1 MNSKELLLQAFLR
14 QHGLD
19 TLCQRYQIKTNRH
32 SKFPN
37 LVCFKYSQRESP
49 LAEPLVQQC
58 RGIILDEAQDWA
70 IASYPY
76 DKFFNYGEPN
86 AATIDWSSAR
96 VYDKLDGSLMTL
108 YFHAGQWRVQSSGT
122 PDASGDVG
130 GFGFSFQTL
139 FWQVWNE
146 LGYCLPNAA
155 LPEVAAQDYCFCF
168 ELMTPYNRVVVRHQE
183 NQLVLHGVR
192 NRITHQEADPNL
204 WADRY
209 GWSGVNTVKLNNWND
224 ILATAQTLDPQAAE
238 GYIVCDAAFR
248 RVKVKSPQYVAL
260 SHLRDSFTPRRLM
273 EVVVQNEGDEFLTYF
288 PEWREQYERIQATY
302 RELIQ
307 AIEADFQS
315 HRDIPSQKDFAGM
328 VRSLPYSGILFALR
342 SGKVPSATA
351 ALQALNPKKLEQLLL
366 TA

>member
-1 MNSKELLLQAFLR
+1 MNSKELLLQTFLR

-19 TLCQRYQIKTNRH
+19 ALCQRYQIKTNRH
-32 SKFPN
+32 SEFPN

-49 LAEPLVQQC
+49 MAEPLVQQC

-108 YFHAGQWRVQSSGT
+108 YFYTGQWRLQSSGT
-122 PDASGDVG
+122 ADASGDVG
-130 GFGFSFQTL
+130 GFGFSFQQL
-139 FWQVWNE
+139 FWQVWQE
-146 LGYCLPNAA
+146 LGYQLPDEAD
-155 LPEVAAQDYCFCF
+155 QDYCFCF
-168 ELMTPYNRVVVRHQE
+168 ELMTPYNRVVVRHQA

-192 NRITHQEADPNL
+192 NCVTHQEADPKF
-204 WADRY
+204 WAERY
-209 GWSGVNTVKLNNWND
+209 GWSCVNTVDLNNWD
-224 ILATAQTLDPQAAE
+224 AILAAAQTLDPQAAE
-238 GYIVCDAAFR
+238 GYIVCDAAFS

-260 SHLRDSFTPRRLM
+260 CHLRDSFTPRRLM

-288 PEWREQYERIQATY
+288 PEWREQYEQMQVAY
-302 RELIQ
+302 RDLIE
-307 AIEADFQS
+307 AIETDFQT
-315 HRDIPSQKDFAGM
+315 HRHIPSQKDFAAV

-342 SGKVPSATA
+342 AEKVPSAPA
-351 ALQALNPKKLEQLLL
+351 ALQTLNPKKLEQLLN
-366 TA
+366 A